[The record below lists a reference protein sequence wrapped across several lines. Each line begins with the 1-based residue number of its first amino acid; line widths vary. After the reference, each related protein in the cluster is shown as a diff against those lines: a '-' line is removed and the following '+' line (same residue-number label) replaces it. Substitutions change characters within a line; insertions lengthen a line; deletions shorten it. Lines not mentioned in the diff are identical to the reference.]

1 MNLSLVKNDKKARI
15 LIYSFSAFVFIAV
28 TLLERVTLDVNLGF
42 DPHLLALVNAIIN
55 SIVAVLLV
63 AGLIAAKRGAY
74 ITHRKIMILA
84 IALSVFFL
92 ITYIAHHLFAG
103 STWYG
108 DTDKNGMVD
117 DAEKAAAGSL
127 RTVYFFLL
135 GTHIL
140 LAGVSLPF
148 ILFTAYRAL
157 INENAA
163 HRKIAKITWPMWFY
177 VAVSGPIV
185 YLMISQ
191 YY

>member
-1 MNLSLVKNDKKARI
+1 MSFTLIKNDKKARI
-15 LIYSFSAFVFIAV
+15 LIFSFSAVVFIAV
-28 TLLERVTLDVNLGF
+28 TALEKVTLNVDLGF
-42 DPHLLALVNAIIN
+42 DPHLLALVNAVIN

-63 AGLIAAKRGAY
+63 AGLLAAKRGAY
-74 ITHRKIMILA
+74 EAHKKIMLVA
-84 IALSVFFL
+84 LALSVLFL

-108 DTDKNGMVD
+108 DTDKNGNVD
-117 DAEKAAAGSL
+117 AVEKAAAGSM
-127 RTVYFFLL
+127 RIVYFILL

-140 LAGVSLPF
+140 LAGISLPF

-163 HRKIAKITWPMWFY
+163 HRKIAKITWPLWFY
-177 VAVSGPIV
+177 VAVTGPLV
-185 YLMISQ
+185 YWMISK